1 MNDNIMNNKLLWI
14 VILLGVLLVG
24 VFVGGPVLI
33 DRITQKVINKMQK
46 EYSPGPYA
54 PGFDPDRVDPKF
66 FREGQPK
73 TPPSNWPPQ
82 GPPPTS
88 PPPGPVV
95 APSTKMPTPDEWN
108 KQWEKYRGD

>member
-14 VILLGVLLVG
+14 VIALGVLLVG
-24 VFVGGPVLI
+24 VFIGGPILV

-54 PGFDPDRVDPKF
+54 PGFDPDRVDPRF
-66 FREGQPK
+66 FRDGTPK
-73 TPPSNWPPQ
+73 
-82 GPPPTS
+82 GPPPGWT
-88 PPPGPVV
+88 PPPQVIQPP
-95 APSTKMPTPDEWN
+95 AKMPSPEDWN